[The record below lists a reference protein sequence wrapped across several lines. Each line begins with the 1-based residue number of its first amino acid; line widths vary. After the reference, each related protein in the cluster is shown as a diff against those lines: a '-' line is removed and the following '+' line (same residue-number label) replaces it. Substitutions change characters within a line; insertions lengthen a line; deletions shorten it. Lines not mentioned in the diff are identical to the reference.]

1 MFDDHAGAT
10 ETLAI
15 GKAVWPARLCCL
27 LALTLTTGCGG
38 SGNVPASGRVLFSDQ
53 EPVRSGKVEVRSASS
68 AARGIGTIDNE
79 GYFSLKTDDQQDGVP
94 PGDYDAVVVQFIVAE
109 DLSVADHN
117 HGRPTP
123 RRYADYY
130 TSELRLTVPED
141 GTDKLLIE
149 IEPK

>member
-1 MFDDHAGAT
+1 MIDDHAGLTEPTAT
-10 ETLAI
+10 R
-15 GKAVWPARLCCL
+15 RLVRIASHSWL
-27 LALTLTTGCGG
+27 LALALSTGCGG
-38 SGNVPASGRVLFSDQ
+38 SGNVPASGRVVFSDQ
-53 EPVRSGKVEVRSASS
+53 QPVRSGKVEVRAASGN
-68 AARGIGTIDNE
+68 ARGIGTIDNE
-79 GYFSLKTDDQQDGVP
+79 GHFSLKGDDQRDGVP

-117 HGRPTP
+117 HGRPVP

-130 TSELRLTVPED
+130 TSQLRVTVPEN

>member
-1 MFDDHAGAT
+1 MADDHASSA

-15 GKAVWPARLCCL
+15 RESIWPAKLCCL
-27 LALTLTTGCGG
+27 LALALMTGCGG

-53 EPVRSGKVEVRSASS
+53 QPVRSGKVEVRSAGS

-79 GYFSLKTDDQQDGVP
+79 GYFSLKTDDQRDGVP

-117 HGRPTP
+117 HGRPVP

-130 TSELRLTVPED
+130 TSELRLSVPEN
-141 GTDKLLIE
+141 GTDKLLLE
-149 IEPK
+149 VKPQ